1 MFYSHRKVVNFSL
14 IPVAE
19 HLNEIPHQLTG
30 LEFIATDL
38 YEISVLIKL
47 KLKPY

>member
-1 MFYSHRKVVNFSL
+1 MFNCHRKEVNFSL

-30 LEFIATDL
+30 FEFIATDL
-38 YEISVLIKL
+38 YEISVLISV
-47 KLKPY
+47 

>member
-1 MFYSHRKVVNFSL
+1 MFNCHRKEMNFSL
-14 IPVAE
+14 IPAAE